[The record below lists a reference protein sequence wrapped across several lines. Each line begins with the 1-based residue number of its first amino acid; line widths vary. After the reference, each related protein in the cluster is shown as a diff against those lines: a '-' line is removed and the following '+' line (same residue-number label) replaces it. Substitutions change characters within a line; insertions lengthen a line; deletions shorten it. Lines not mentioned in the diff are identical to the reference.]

1 MKKKKIGIPMKR
13 ENEKKAIITINMSVA
28 QITIAPIFILI
39 VIFSDRIPFLIFLCT
54 ELYKPNTTYTNKV

>member
-1 MKKKKIGIPMKR
+1 MKR

-39 VIFSDRIPFLIFLCT
+39 VIFSDSIPFLIFL
-54 ELYKPNTTYTNKV
+54 YRPNTTYTNNV